1 MSLLNQVNFQNPV
14 FPFSPPDPFESARM
28 ECGRLVHAALISRT
42 FRSML
47 LADPIKTIETGY
59 YGEKFTFIREEK
71 ERIKGIHA
79 LSLADFSGQL
89 LKVIGQPEISFSS
102 EMAMVPSPVKQGY

>member
-1 MSLLNQVNFQNPV
+1 MSLLNHFNFQDPV
-14 FPFSPPDPFESARM
+14 YPFSPPDPFEPFRM

-59 YGEKFTFIREEK
+59 YGEKFTFTREEK
-71 ERIKGIHA
+71 ERIKSIHA
-79 LSLADFSGQL
+79 STLADFSSQL
-89 LKVIGQPEISFSS
+89 LKVIGPSEISFPSD
-102 EMAMVPSPVKQGY
+102 MAMVPSQVKQGY